1 MEKQLTNKS
10 LVPVAY
16 QVRMSDGRWGTIF
29 HHPDKPLGDHRPLY
43 AHQPQPSVSVAEDAL
58 CSEILAELTRA
69 RAKFT
74 GKNVTF
80 AALVEEVGELA
91 AAAACYITNVCEG
104 GDPEGEGRPP
114 FGWPWSHDWWKP
126 TNPRRDL
133 VKAGALILAEIERL
147 DRMAEKAGG
156 ASAAALQRTAT
167 IDPDAAEGRN

>member
-1 MEKQLTNKS
+1 MTDITKHHEF
-10 LVPVAY
+10 
-16 QVRMSDGRWGTIF
+16 TI
-29 HHPDKPLGDHRPLY
+29 K
-43 AHQPQPSVSVAEDAL
+43 AEGAMAQAFYDL
-58 CSEILAELTRA
+58 LAERLRQVDDEGWSPEHDDQHA
-69 RAKFT
+69 
-74 GKNVTF
+74 
-80 AALVEEVGELA
+80 VGELA

>member
-1 MEKQLTNKS
+1 MTS
-10 LVPVAY
+10 WTPPVPDPAEAHIPSADLWRKVAGKAARDI
-16 QVRMSDGRWGTIF
+16 VLERMRQITVEGW
-29 HHPDKPLGDHRPLY
+29 L
-43 AHQPQPSVSVAEDAL
+43 PSHDDQHA
-58 CSEILAELTRA
+58 
-69 RAKFT
+69 
-74 GKNVTF
+74 
-80 AALVEEVGELA
+80 VGELA

-167 IDPDAAEGRN
+167 IDPDAAEGRT